1 MHLLLFV
8 ISLSSISFSLTL
20 YAFRLLFHNKT
31 EAWERIETMLDAADD
46 SPPLES
52 PNKVCL
58 RVRLLSVDVS
68 MFHKFSLTL
77 LIMLLHLGNN
87 VYNPRSQG
95 NTEAVRRSVNH
106 VRYTTP

>member
-8 ISLSSISFSLTL
+8 ISLSSVSFSLTL

-58 RVRLLSVDVS
+58 RVHLLSVDVS
-68 MFHKFSLTL
+68 MFPKFSQTL
-77 LIMLLHLGNN
+77 LMLLHLGNN

-106 VRYTTP
+106 VCYTTP